1 MDKKDLKY
9 WRECLK
15 SALRQSDMPYAMQC
29 DKMIFELKTKL
40 KKKKIEQGLDV
51 PSDCYIQFNHKQ

>member
-15 SALRQSDMPYAMQC
+15 SALRHSDMSYAMQC
-29 DKMIFELKTKL
+29 DKEITKL

>member
-15 SALRQSDMPYAMQC
+15 SALRQSDMSYAMQC
-29 DKMIFELKTKL
+29 DKEITKL
-40 KKKKIEQGLDV
+40 KKENENDKYQK
-51 PSDCYIQFNHKQ
+51 

>member
-15 SALRQSDMPYAMQC
+15 QALKNNDINHAMQC
-29 DKMIFELKTKL
+29 DKMITKL
-40 KKKKIEQGLDV
+40 KKEKAEQGLDV
-51 PSDCYIQFNHKQ
+51 ASECYIQFNHKL

>member
-15 SALRQSDMPYAMQC
+15 SALRQSDMSYAMQC
-29 DKMIFELKTKL
+29 DKEITKL